1 MNLKEQLLKEHSRNN
16 TDYITRF
23 IGNSPAKFKQI
34 IDIIYNAEPPLPQRA
49 AWLLATVNALHPEW
63 LTPYLAKFINTIK
76 EFEVDAVR
84 RNMMVVLA
92 SQTIP
97 EDLQA
102 KLIDTCFELIDLPQE
117 KVVVK
122 VHAMQAIAN
131 IAKIHPELTG
141 ELNLVIEEQL
151 PHSSAAFKARAR
163 MIMKELNKL

>member
-23 IGNSPAKFKQI
+23 IRNSPAKFKQI
-34 IDIIYNAEPPLPQRA
+34 IEIIYNAEPPLPQRA
-49 AWLLATVNALHPEW
+49 AWLLAIVNALHPEL

>member
-23 IGNSPAKFKQI
+23 IRNSPAKFKQI

-49 AWLLATVNALHPEW
+49 AWLLATVNALHPEL

-102 KLIDTCFELIDLPQE
+102 KLIDTCFELIDLPHE

-122 VHAMQAIAN
+122 VHAMQTIAN